1 MLMVKEYYD
10 GNFNVTPCKDMTS
23 AKFLMEKYIESL
35 KDFEYQTIANTDN
48 YFEAEIAGNLYSI
61 EIVDTQIFDAA
72 QVDDSDD
79 DIIASITW
87 TIEDLEE
94 FLKSKGYESTDENIE
109 TLLDNRLT
117 KTLEE
122 RSIEEGWEIIDTIF
136 CMCEDQLK

>member
-72 QVDDSDD
+72 QVDDSDED
-79 DIIASITW
+79 KIDTITW

>member
-1 MLMVKEYYD
+1 M
-10 GNFNVTPCKDMTS
+10 NN
-23 AKFLMEKYIESL
+23 
-35 KDFEYQTIANTDN
+35 DN
-48 YFEAEIAGNLYSI
+48 
-61 EIVDTQIFDAA
+61 
-72 QVDDSDD
+72 
-79 DIIASITW
+79 IIASITW

-94 FLKSKGYESTDENIE
+94 FLKSKGYETTDENIE